1 MVYNR
6 PVVHLGNQ
14 TQVSRL
20 GTDFVH
26 PKVTMEALLTLLA
39 LPVIVMSSIAG
50 APCAYQ
56 DEIIGVV
63 QQDTTMTQEEKDT
76 FISRVK
82 TKYPQCFV
90 ETS

>member
-1 MVYNR
+1 
-6 PVVHLGNQ
+6 
-14 TQVSRL
+14 
-20 GTDFVH
+20 
-26 PKVTMEALLTLLA
+26 MESLLTLLA

-56 DEIIGVV
+56 CELVDIV